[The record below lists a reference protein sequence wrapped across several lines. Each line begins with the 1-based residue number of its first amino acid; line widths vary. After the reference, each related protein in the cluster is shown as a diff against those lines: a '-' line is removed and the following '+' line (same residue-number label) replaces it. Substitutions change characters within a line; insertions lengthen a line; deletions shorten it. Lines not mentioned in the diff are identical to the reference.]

1 MAMEEEIREYA
12 LKNAVSHGGEA
23 QQKAVISKL
32 LGQNP
37 ELRKNAKDIIPTVIR
52 IINEVNSLGPEEQ
65 RRLVEDMDPEFFVSE
80 KKEKRGLPPLPD
92 AEMGKVTTRLPP
104 EPNGYPHIGHG
115 LSFYFNYYYA
125 RKYDGTVILRFD
137 DTNPKAEK
145 TEYYDAIKK
154 DLKWLGLSWERE
166 HNMSDDME
174 KYYAYAEGLIK
185 KGKAYI
191 CGCDP
196 EKVSKLRFNKQTCE
210 CQHKTVEE
218 NLEEWREMPDLGE
231 GSRVLRLRGNV
242 ASQNTA
248 MRDPTLFRVI
258 RHAHPIQGDRYTVWP
273 VYDFACSIEDS
284 ILGITHVLRSNEFTL
299 RIELQDY
306 IRNVLCL
313 RCPITIQYS
322 RFTIRGS
329 PTSKRLIRPLIEEKV
344 VKGWDDPRLVTLRG
358 LERRGIVPQTVY
370 ELAKEMG
377 LSTAEPEIDWSL
389 IESINRKLID
399 PVAKRFFFA
408 EAPVPVK
415 IDGFGGREVS
425 LRMHPDEDLGERR
438 MRVTDK
444 VFIPGNDA
452 AQLAVGETLRL
463 KDLCNIRVKELSG
476 GAIEAEAAPDDM
488 DLRSLKKVQWVPEEN
503 VVVNVIVP
511 SSLYVGDDINEDSLR
526 ETGGLGESS
535 IGGLALGEIVQ
546 FERFGFVRVDSKDD
560 GKVTVVLAHK

>member
-1 MAMEEEIREYA
+1 MEDEIREHA

-23 QQKAVISKL
+23 QLKAVISKL

-37 ELRKNAKDIIPTVIR
+37 ELRKRAKEIMPDVIK
-52 IINEVNSLGPEEQ
+52 IINEVNSLGVDEQ
-65 RRLVEDMDPEFFVSE
+65 RRLVAEMDPDFFFQE

-92 AEMGKVTTRLPP
+92 AEQGKVITRLPP

-125 RKYDGTVILRFD
+125 RKYDGEVILRFD
-137 DTNPKAEK
+137 DTNPKKERS
-145 TEYYDAIKK
+145 EFYEAIKR

-174 KYYAYAEGLIK
+174 KYYGYAEELIRN
-185 KGKAYI
+185 GRAYV

-210 CQHKTVEE
+210 CQQKEVGE
-218 NLEEWREMPDLGE
+218 NLELWRSMPDLEE
-231 GSRVLRLRGNV
+231 GSLVLRLKGDTG
-242 ASQNTA
+242 SQNTA
-248 MRDPTLFRVI
+248 MRDPTLFRII
-258 RHAHPIQGDRYTVWP
+258 RHEHPIQGDRYTVWP

-306 IRNVLCL
+306 IRGLLEL

-329 PTSKRLIRPLIEEKV
+329 PTSKRLIRPLIDEMLVE
-344 VKGWDDPRLVTLRG
+344 GWDDPRLVTLRG
-358 LERRGIVPQTVY
+358 LERRGIVPETVH

-399 PVAKRFFFA
+399 PVAKRFFFV
-408 EAPVPVK
+408 EDPIEIIVEGLDDMDVL
-415 IDGFGGREVS
+415 
-425 LRMHPDEDLGERR
+425 LRMHPEKDLGNRAMKVKDR
-438 MRVTDK
+438 
-444 VFIPGNDA
+444 VFISGNDA
-452 AQLAVGETLRL
+452 RQLNVGETLRL
-463 KDLCNIRVKELSG
+463 KDLCNIKITAVGGNAVKAEL
-476 GAIEAEAAPDDM
+476 APEDM
-488 DLRSLKKVQWVPEEN
+488 DLRSLRKVQWVPEDN
-503 VVVNVIVP
+503 VSIKVISP
-511 SSLYVGDDINEDSLR
+511 SSLYKGKELNTNSLNVIS
-526 ETGGLGESS
+526 GLGEPSVAR
-535 IGGLALGEIVQ
+535 IGIGEIVQ
-546 FERFGFVRVDSKDD
+546 FERFGFVRIDSKEGDMI
-560 GKVTVVLAHK
+560 TAILAHK